1 MNETGDLLNEQEVL
15 NWLTHQVQHEE
26 IEEITNEMLDILIK
40 QKKHLAVLFC
50 KIDTFFSW
58 FEMLTL
64 SSHLDD
70 EDDTTNGDILAGLET
85 IDDECDQ
92 RGVSFVRLDSESE
105 EQEYGIETT
114 PALVYFEDG
123 IPSLYEGTLALN
135 LKRNED
141 LAEMFIQT
149 GDLSKEEQVLDW
161 LTHQVKNE
169 EIEEVTDEMLD
180 QLISQ
185 KKHLAVLF
193 CKWPLRWNGG
203 LDRLIFRLNTDND
216 DQKESIRAL
225 GELENI
231 DDECDSTGVA
241 FVKIDD
247 LAEAK
252 EYGVDK
258 IPGLVYFEDGIPA
271 LYEGMRPMT
280 FLEENSFWMKRL
292 GAGDL
297 SKEEEVLKWLSRQV
311 QSDEIEDV
319 TDEMLDML
327 IEKKK
332 HLAVLF
338 CKTALHNLFRCIHI
352 LCKFWRWWEGEG
364 HPGPHRRTGEHRR
377 RMRRQGHLFRAHRQF
392 VRGDRVRHRRCARFG
407 LLRERSAFPLRR

>member
-135 LKRNED
+135 LKRNGD

-193 CKWPLRWNGG
+193 CK
-203 LDRLIFRLNTDND
+203 
-216 DQKESIRAL
+216 
-225 GELENI
+225 
-231 DDECDSTGVA
+231 
-241 FVKIDD
+241 
-247 LAEAK
+247 
-252 EYGVDK
+252 
-258 IPGLVYFEDGIPA
+258 
-271 LYEGMRPMT
+271 
-280 FLEENSFWMKRL
+280 
-292 GAGDL
+292 
-297 SKEEEVLKWLSRQV
+297 
-311 QSDEIEDV
+311 
-319 TDEMLDML
+319 
-327 IEKKK
+327 
-332 HLAVLF
+332 
-338 CKTALHNLFRCIHI
+338 
-352 LCKFWRWWEGEG
+352 
-364 HPGPHRRTGEHRR
+364 
-377 RMRRQGHLFRAHRQF
+377 
-392 VRGDRVRHRRCARFG
+392 
-407 LLRERSAFPLRR
+407 